1 MPFNG
6 KVALVTGGASGIG
19 RATALRFAQ
28 EGADVIIADLDAD
41 NGERVVAQARSEGT
55 DSSFER
61 VDLTSLDE
69 IKRLVA
75 RVLERKG
82 RIDILA
88 NVAAIYGSVPFLE
101 MSPELWDRTIAIDL
115 RAVYFLT
122 QAVARHMVAAGAGA
136 IVNVASGA
144 AFRPIAGQSH
154 YTAAKGGLVAMTRTI
169 ALELAA
175 HGIRVNVV
183 APGHT
188 ASETILRTRTPED
201 LQATVKDMLS
211 GRWME
216 PEEVAEAIVFLA
228 SDAARAMTGAIL
240 NVNGG
245 NYMPH

>member
-1 MPFNG
+1 MTFSG
-6 KVALVTGGASGIG
+6 KVALVTGGSSGIG

-28 EGADVIIADLDAD
+28 EGADVVVADLDAE
-41 NGERVVAQARSEGT
+41 NGEHVLAQARNHGA

-69 IKRLVA
+69 IKSLVA
-75 RVLERKG
+75 RVMERKG

-101 MSPELWDRTIAIDL
+101 MSPELWERTIAIDL

-122 QAVARHMVAAGAGA
+122 QAVAKHMVSAGAGA

-144 AFRPIAGQSH
+144 AFRAIAGQSH

-169 ALELAA
+169 ALELAP
-175 HGIRVNVV
+175 HGIRVNIV

-201 LQATVKDMLS
+201 LQATVQDMLS

-216 PEEVAEAIVFLA
+216 PEEVAEAIAFLA